1 MLTTKETELL
11 LSPAYI
17 VHAYGNQILDLTAG
31 RKRNRQQTESQFLVT
46 VTMHWV
52 FIQKQNCLNDFD
64 ESIYTVPLPPQSL
77 PPLLF
82 LAP

>member
-11 LSPAYI
+11 LIPAYI
-17 VHAYGNQILDLTAG
+17 VHADGNQILDVTEG
-31 RKRNRQQTESQFLVT
+31 RKRNQQQAESQLLVT

-64 ESIYTVPLPPQSL
+64 ESIYTVPLPPKSI